1 MQAVK
6 DALAQL
12 EPQIDE
18 IVVST
23 HGAERSGWMRR
34 DVVQEIDARRAGA
47 SPSSTCRG
55 ERDGGETNV
64 LVIANQT
71 VSPTS
76 CSTGSASA
84 PRKVARAS

>member
-12 EPQIDE
+12 EPPVDE

-34 DVVQEIDARRAGA
+34 DVVEDIERGAGGVPVKHVVVEREARRARR
-47 SPSSTCRG
+47 TC
-55 ERDGGETNV
+55 
-64 LVIANQT
+64 
-71 VSPTS
+71 S
-76 CSTGSASA
+76 
-84 PRKVARAS
+84 